1 MQSYVPLFNP
11 SEKLENKGMVILPLT
26 HLGQCLRGI
35 DMSKGSKARPFSVS
49 QREFDNRWDTI
60 FRKNP
65 QEVQDAAREDEEF
78 NRIDTMQVRVK
89 EDKDKVGQCG
99 CGRSPTGKC
108 IGWHGLTEEAFREK
122 LQEYKLNEGK

>member
-1 MQSYVPLFNP
+1 
-11 SEKLENKGMVILPLT
+11 MVILPPI
-26 HLGQCLRGI
+26 HLGQCLREV

-60 FRKNP
+60 FCKPDPR
-65 QEVQDAAREDEEF
+65 VRDDAQAENEEF
-78 NRIDTMQVRVK
+78 NRIDHMQVRVK
-89 EDKDKVGQCG
+89 QDESKIGSCG

-108 IGWHGLTEEAFREK
+108 IGWHGLTEAAFKEK